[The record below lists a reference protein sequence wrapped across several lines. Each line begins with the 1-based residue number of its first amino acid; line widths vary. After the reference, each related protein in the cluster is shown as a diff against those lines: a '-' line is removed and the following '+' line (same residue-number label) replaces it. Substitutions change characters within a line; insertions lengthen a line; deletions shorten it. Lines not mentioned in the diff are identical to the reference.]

1 MTLKTRSLTLPGM
14 NVLKER
20 REAEGM
26 SQADLARA
34 AGVGLTTIWR
44 IERGEPAYWV
54 TIEKLAAAFR
64 VHKRELAILRKGGTD
79 GADDAP
85 PD

>member
-1 MTLKTRSLTLPGM
+1 MSM
-14 NVLKER
+14 
-20 REAEGM
+20 AE
-26 SQADLARA
+26 LAKVS
-34 AGVGLTTIWR
+34 GVGLSTIWR
-44 IERGEPAYWV
+44 IEQGRPCNWINIA
-54 TIEKLAAAFR
+54 KLAAAFG